1 MPKKNKTI
9 KYLSVAM
16 INGFDNIERKLGKME
31 TKEELRGFKND
42 VITVIDGLENNVND
56 FQAERALDQTAH
68 DRMAKYV
75 QSA

>member
-9 KYLSVAM
+9 KDLSVAM

-56 FQAERALDQTAH
+56 FQAERASDQTAH